1 MLIKLVTKSSTE
13 IDSVATGANVRKARR
28 KVNMS
33 LRELARR
40 MDYSAP
46 YVSDLELG
54 RRNWTPGT
62 FDFAAKLINNYKP

>member
-13 IDSVATGANVRKARR
+13 IDSVATGANVRTARR

-33 LRELARR
+33 LRELSRR
-40 MDYSAP
+40 MGCSAP

-54 RRNWTPGT
+54 RRNWNPIT
-62 FDFAAKLINNYKP
+62 FTLACKLINQYKP